1 MSRGELSGQSD
12 FPINTTCENIQ
23 LSPAF
28 ITTCPL
34 FNTNFFRTPYSP
46 VSPSSRTSR
55 LSSGYFTFDVD
66 IGLMARPTSCDKST
80 QTPSPTCQAIYLA
93 RQALAQAPHSQTHG
107 RDSTRQ
113 ATGVEEMPQPM
124 PINMHVERLIGQE
137 LRRIGDEFDDLHRLP
152 MIISYP
158 LQSIIV
164 NTF

>member
-1 MSRGELSGQSD
+1 MQSSRSTQ
-12 FPINTTCENIQ
+12 NIQ

-107 RDSTRQ
+107 KNLLLCIFLPSMT
-113 ATGVEEMPQPM
+113 AFN
-124 PINMHVERLIGQE
+124 IE
-137 LRRIGDEFDDLHRLP
+137 LDPRGKGFV
-152 MIISYP
+152 
-158 LQSIIV
+158 IV
-164 NTF
+164 

>member
-1 MSRGELSGQSD
+1 RCSQFQFHTLTDKREGRQGVPSD

-93 RQALAQAPHSQTHG
+93 RQALAQAPLDHTSLSLMSVNFLGNHNRELEMMVMRYSKQCVKGVHLK
-107 RDSTRQ
+107 STPFNFP
-113 ATGVEEMPQPM
+113 V
-124 PINMHVERLIGQE
+124 L
-137 LRRIGDEFDDLHRLP
+137 LKSL
-152 MIISYP
+152 
-158 LQSIIV
+158 
-164 NTF
+164 

>member
-1 MSRGELSGQSD
+1 MCSGVVKEYPGMSRGELSGQSD

-93 RQALAQAPHSQTHG
+93 HHTSLSLI
-107 RDSTRQ
+107 STNKQFLGNHNRELEMMVMRYSKQ
-113 ATGVEEMPQPM
+113 CVKGVHLKSTPFNFP
-124 PINMHVERLIGQE
+124 VL
-137 LRRIGDEFDDLHRLP
+137 LKSL
-152 MIISYP
+152 
-158 LQSIIV
+158 
-164 NTF
+164 

>member
-1 MSRGELSGQSD
+1 
-12 FPINTTCENIQ
+12 
-23 LSPAF
+23 
-28 ITTCPL
+28 
-34 FNTNFFRTPYSP
+34 
-46 VSPSSRTSR
+46 
-55 LSSGYFTFDVD
+55 
-66 IGLMARPTSCDKST
+66 MARPTSCDKST

-152 MIISYP
+152 MARNHRVPNNENEQGHFWHWGIWLYLYRLRIG
-158 LQSIIV
+158 I
-164 NTF
+164 